1 MEKFHVLTANLAL
14 DGSSGVEA
22 TFALQSYLPDGAR
35 RIDVASTLVEPTFLE
50 IKDSAKGKGNAV
62 VDRHL
67 ISASRQETD
76 AAGTPYKATVNL
88 TIAAPR
94 NLVFSNGELADLV
107 SYLVDFITDGG
118 FSGAGIAG
126 TTNLSAI
133 LRGES

>member
-1 MEKFHVLTANLAL
+1 MLTANLAL
-14 DGSSGVEA
+14 DGSTGTEA

-35 RIDVASTLVEPTFLE
+35 RIDAASTLVEPTFLE
-50 IKDSAKGKGNAV
+50 IKHSATGKGSAI

-67 ISASRQETD
+67 ISASRQEAD
-76 AAGTPYKATVNL
+76 AGGNPFKATVNL
-88 TIAAPR
+88 TIALPR
-94 NLVFSNGELADLV
+94 NTVFSNGEVADLV

-118 FSGAGIAG
+118 FSGSGIAG